1 MHAWAHKPTAN
12 RFLCNNVELFIKKK
26 KKSKCMWWPDSYL
39 IPALGSA
46 DIKVFREATD
56 VSVLGAPSDL

>member
-1 MHAWAHKPTAN
+1 
-12 RFLCNNVELFIKKK
+12 
-26 KKSKCMWWPDSYL
+26 MWWPDSYL